1 MAKNFLAPIDLNN
14 NEVRN
19 FLLHLLATDPT
30 ARQKARIW
38 FNTSDNRAKVDNG
51 TAVKTL
57 AFTDDVAPDSAK
69 LGGVAADDFLTKNG
83 ANLTYIPKTAM
94 GAYGGV
100 ATLGNDGKVVP
111 TQLPD
116 YLLGQLLWGGTVKGT
131 TASVT
136 QTFKDRYGV
145 TTNTI
150 TLSTN
155 NAAEYENVYF
165 IASGDNAATTV
176 TPEMKT
182 GDWIISNGTSW
193 QKIDNTDSVSSVAG
207 LTGVITKELL
217 ATALGLGNFVTSGD
231 LSTLAGSL
239 LGKDTDTKD
248 SNSIK
253 GAINYTEEV
262 EEKADSAIQDG
273 SAGNIYVEV
282 KKNTG
287 TNGRVLTITP
297 KLGIIGGTNGLA
309 NTDQV
314 KAYADTKCGKVMT
327 TLTAAANQSVTVNHG
342 LETDQVIVS
351 LYTTQN
357 EQVYADVQITSESAV
372 KVTFGNIGTLDGQI
386 LKMVIIG

>member
-57 AFTDDVAPDSAK
+57 AFTDDIAPDSAK
-69 LGGVAADDFLTKNG
+69 LGGVAADNYLTKTG
-83 ANLTYIPKTAM
+83 ANQTYIPKTAM

-100 ATLGNDGKVVP
+100 ATLGEDGKVRSE
-111 TQLPD
+111 QLPD

-131 TASVT
+131 TATVT

-145 TTNTI
+145 TSNTI

-155 NAAEYENVYF
+155 NVAEYENVYF
-165 IASGDNAATTV
+165 IASGDNAATSA

-193 QKIDNTDSVSSVAG
+193 QKIDNTDSVSSVAD
-207 LTGVITKELL
+207 LTGVITKEQL

-262 EEKADSAIQDG
+262 EEKVDSAIQDG
-273 SAGNIYVEV
+273 SAGSDYIEV
-282 KKNTG
+282 KKNLG
-287 TNGRVLTITP
+287 TNGNTLTITP
-297 KLGIIGGTNGLA
+297 KLGIIDGINGLA
-309 NTDQV
+309 TTDQV
-314 KAYADTKCGKVMT
+314 KEYADTKCRKYT
-327 TLTAAANQSVTVNHG
+327 STLAATANQTVTVTHN
-342 LETDQVIVS
+342 LNTETVIIS
-351 LYTTQN
+351 LYTTQG
-357 EQVYADVQITSESAV
+357 EQVYADVQIASASTV
-372 KVTFGNIGTLDGQI
+372 KVTFGNITNQTLKI
-386 LKMVIIG
+386 VIIG